1 MFRYLHIITFVDT
14 LNVCAKILLLIN
26 KSLISDA
33 LKLNSHTIIEVGKLD
48 IKDVDKT
55 WLQLH
60 ILFERH
66 SSTCC
71 QCGLFHCTGPNI
83 RSPIQ
88 LQLMVIAIVS
98 VKGFHHSI

>member
-48 IKDVDKT
+48 LK
-55 WLQLH
+55 
-60 ILFERH
+60 R
-66 SSTCC
+66 C
-71 QCGLFHCTGPNI
+71 
-83 RSPIQ
+83 
-88 LQLMVIAIVS
+88 
-98 VKGFHHSI
+98 